1 MRLAKLNA
9 RFDLLQRD
17 GMFAVLRTLRT
28 EVCAGLLIRSFCHS
42 ET

>member
-28 EVCAGLLIRSFCHS
+28 EVSCGTFDQKFLSL
-42 ET
+42 